1 MIIILLV
8 ALMLLLPKHSGGW
21 GWRGVQ
27 AAGSRR
33 QQTSTGCRKEKLIS
47 DYLFGLPGRVVKSG
61 RMIPGGDRHMYMG
74 SGKTYCTYADDV
86 TGGRGSHSSLTL
98 RQVAAFAGGG

>member
-21 GWRGVQ
+21 GWIWVQ
-27 AAGSRR
+27 AAGGSS
-33 QQTSTGCRKEKLIS
+33 TSTGCRKEKLIS

-74 SGKTYCTYADDV
+74 SGKTHCTYADDV

>member
-21 GWRGVQ
+21 GWRWVQ
-27 AAGSRR
+27 AAGGSSI
-33 QQTSTGCRKEKLIS
+33 TSTGCRKEKLIS

-74 SGKTYCTYADDV
+74 SGKTHCTYADDV